1 MKATLRPATAS
12 DASRVASLLIDTRS
26 AFMPYAPSAHA
37 EAEVRDWVA
46 SHLLPTG
53 GVTVA
58 VVDGRVMGTM
68 ATERNGQVSW
78 ITQMAVDPSWVGQG
92 IGSLLLGHAVR
103 TLAPPLR
110 LYTFQANVGARK
122 FVSAMASSP
131 SNSRM
136 AKPTRSVARTFCSS
150 CEPQAK
156 TPTVSR
162 RRP

>member
-1 MKATLRPATAS
+1 MPHLHVEPVKATLRPATAA

-46 SHLLPTG
+46 SHLVPTG

-103 TLAPPLR
+103 TLTLPLR

-122 FVSAMASSP
+122 FYERNGFTAIEF
-131 SNSRM
+131 
-136 AKPTRSVARTFCSS
+136 TDG
-150 CEPQAK
+150 QANEERC
-156 TPTVSR
+156 PDVLFELR
-162 RRP
+162 A